1 MPTRTFA
8 LDQGGPKRLT
18 VSWKGNWKN
27 LTLQLDARP
36 LLTIPTSKDLKQG
49 REVQLEA
56 GTLKVQLKTGFFRTD
71 LLLSLNRRPLP
82 GSGGDPR
89 RRLATAYGTIYFVG
103 GLTTLLGLLTELFS
117 DQSLK
122 AAGFGWGSFV
132 EGLIFLGL
140 GLWVHKRHSLI
151 GLSLAVGLFGLDAI
165 VGFYLV
171 ASQSGGTTPNAGAL
185 IVRIFFLL
193 SMSRGFGAIQD
204 LRREQQGLT
213 ASPATL

>member
-1 MPTRTFA
+1 
-8 LDQGGPKRLT
+8 
-18 VSWKGNWKN
+18 
-27 LTLQLDARP
+27 
-36 LLTIPTSKDLKQG
+36 
-49 REVQLEA
+49 
-56 GTLKVQLKTGFFRTD
+56 
-71 LLLSLNRRPLP
+71 
-82 GSGGDPR
+82 
-89 RRLATAYGTIYFVG
+89 
-103 GLTTLLGLLTELFS
+103 
-117 DQSLK
+117 
-122 AAGFGWGSFV
+122 V

-151 GLSLAVGLFGLDAI
+151 GLSLAVGLFALDAI